1 MNENTAWATDFIR
14 SLGLEGLSHRTLRRV
29 TNDDGAGLILDWN
42 LTLAPL
48 PRHKVASFIAHQHA
62 HCGVPVTWRLH
73 HGVFNGTTLVGIAVV
88 GNTVAP
94 ALGDRGMVEV
104 NRLCVRRDTPAA
116 LRWNATSILYG
127 WFAREAD
134 RL

>member
-1 MNENTAWATDFIR
+1 
-14 SLGLEGLSHRTLRRV
+14 
-29 TNDDGAGLILDWN
+29 
-42 LTLAPL
+42 
-48 PRHKVASFIAHQHA
+48 
-62 HCGVPVTWRLH
+62 VPVTWRLH